1 MIEKMKFLSI
11 TGPKADIDRMTET
24 YLSKYEI
31 HLENALSEL
40 TEVANLSPFLEIN
53 PYKEALST
61 IDSFYEQLEDP
72 SQISPELM
80 DIEKAI
86 KTVRAVQDG
95 FRRLEEEKSRLQ
107 SEHAEILDPLKIIRP
122 FKNLNFDVS
131 EILNFKYIHY
141 RFGRIE
147 KQYLQKFEKYIYDNL
162 DTLFIKCGEDEMYV
176 YGVYFVPE
184 HQAHKVHAVY
194 SSMHFERIFIP
205 NEYHGTAAEAFE
217 KLDTRHR
224 EIHKALDANKE
235 ASRKFLQDNSTKI
248 VSAKAALDACS
259 SSFDIRKLAA
269 CTPGDTNT
277 FYILC
282 GWMTEKDALAFRK
295 DIQNDEK
302 IFCLM
307 EDQKAPA
314 TQKPPTKLRNPKLF
328 KPFEMYVKMYGLP
341 AYNEMD
347 PTWFVAITYSFIFG
361 AMFGDVGQGLVL
373 FLGGLFLYKTK
384 KMDLAG
390 IISCAGVFSVFFGF
404 MYGSFFG
411 FEDVLKA
418 IWLKPMNQMMDV
430 PLVGRLNAV
439 FVIAI
444 GFGMFIILIC
454 MVFNIINSI
463 RRGDTEKTWFDSN
476 AVAGLVFYGSIV
488 LTIGLFISGKKLPA
502 AAILVIMFG
511 VPLLLMFLKE
521 PLTNLVEK
529 KSKILPEQK
538 GMFFVQSFFEQ
549 RTCLSV
555 LVKSWILPEQKG
567 MFFVQSFFELFEVL
581 LSYLSNTLSFLRIGA
596 FAVSHAAM
604 MEVVLMLAGATN
616 GGSPNWVVVVL
627 GNIFVCAMEGLIV
640 GIQVLR
646 LEYYEIFSRFYAG
659 NGREFKPFMKAAH
672 KN

>member
-1 MIEKMKFLSI
+1 MVMIEKMKFLSI

-282 GWMTEKDALAFRK
+282 GWMTEKDALAFQK

-529 KSKILPEQK
+529 KSE
-538 GMFFVQSFFEQ
+538 
-549 RTCLSV
+549 
-555 LVKSWILPEQKG
+555 ILPEQKG

>member
-61 IDSFYEQLEDP
+61 IDSFYEQLEDS

-224 EIHKALDANKE
+224 AIHKALDANKE

-282 GWMTEKDALAFRK
+282 GWMTEKDALAFQK

-538 GMFFVQSFFEQ
+538 GMFFVQSFFE
-549 RTCLSV
+549 
-555 LVKSWILPEQKG
+555 
-567 MFFVQSFFELFEVL
+567 LFEVL

-616 GGSPNWVVVVL
+616 GGNPNWIVVVL

>member
-1 MIEKMKFLSI
+1 MVMIEKMKFLSI

-72 SQISPELM
+72 SQISPEPM

-205 NEYHGTAAEAFE
+205 NEYHGTASEAFE

-463 RRGDTEKTWFDSN
+463 RKGDTEKTWFDSN

-538 GMFFVQSFFEQ
+538 GMFFVQSFFE
-549 RTCLSV
+549 
-555 LVKSWILPEQKG
+555 
-567 MFFVQSFFELFEVL
+567 LFEVL

-616 GGSPNWVVVVL
+616 GGNPNWIVVVL

>member
-80 DIEKAI
+80 DVEKAI

-107 SEHAEILDPLKIIRP
+107 SEHTEILDPLKIIRP

-282 GWMTEKDALAFRK
+282 GWMTEKDALAFQK

-538 GMFFVQSFFEQ
+538 GMFFVQSFFE
-549 RTCLSV
+549 
-555 LVKSWILPEQKG
+555 
-567 MFFVQSFFELFEVL
+567 LFEVL

-616 GGSPNWVVVVL
+616 GGNPNWIVVVL

>member
-40 TEVANLSPFLEIN
+40 TEVASLSPFLEIN

-61 IDSFYEQLEDP
+61 IDSFYDQLEDP
-72 SQISPELM
+72 SQITPEPM
-80 DIEKAI
+80 DIENAI
-86 KTVRAVQDG
+86 QTVRKIQEG
-95 FRRLEEEKSRLQ
+95 SRRLEEEKARLQ
-107 SEHAEILDPLKIIRP
+107 SEHAEVLDPLKIIRP
-122 FKNLNFDVS
+122 FKDLNFDVS
-131 EILNFKYIHY
+131 SILKFKYIHY

-162 DTLFIKCGEDEMYV
+162 DTLFIKCGEDDLYV

-205 NEYHGTAAEAFE
+205 DEYQGTASEAFA
-217 KLDTRHR
+217 KLDARHR
-224 EIHKALDANKE
+224 EIHQALDANKE
-235 ASRKFLQDNSTKI
+235 ASRKFLVDNSVRI
-248 VSAKAALDACS
+248 VSAKAVLDACS
-259 SSFDIRKLAA
+259 SSFDIRRLAA
-269 CTPGDTNT
+269 CTPGDNNT

-282 GWMTEKDALAFRK
+282 GWMTEKDALAFQK

-314 TQKPPTKLRNPKLF
+314 NKKPPTKLKNPKLF
-328 KPFEMYVKMYGLP
+328 KPFEMYIKMYGLP
-341 AYNEMD
+341 AYNEID

-373 FLGGLFLYKTK
+373 FLGGLVLYRTK
-384 KMDLAG
+384 HMDLAG

-411 FEDVLKA
+411 FEDILKA
-418 IWLKPMNQMMDV
+418 IWLKPMSKMMDV
-430 PLVGRLNAV
+430 PLVGKLNAV

-454 MVFNIINSI
+454 MIFNIINSV
-463 RRGDTEKTWFDSN
+463 RRKDAEKTWFDSN

-488 LTIGLFISGKKLPA
+488 LTVGLFISGKKLPA
-502 AAILVIMFG
+502 TAVLVIMFG
-511 VPLLLMFLKE
+511 VPLILMFLKE

-529 KSKILPEQK
+529 KSEI
-538 GMFFVQSFFEQ
+538 F
-549 RTCLSV
+549 
-555 LVKSWILPEQKG
+555 PEQKG

-646 LEYYEIFSRFYAG
+646 LEYYEIFSRFYSG
-659 NGREFKPFMKAAH
+659 NGREFQPFMKAI
-672 KN
+672 KKTSQQ

>member
-1 MIEKMKFLSI
+1 MVMIEKMKFLSI

-40 TEVANLSPFLEIN
+40 TEVASLSPFLEIN

-61 IDSFYEQLEDP
+61 IDSFYDQLEDP
-72 SQISPELM
+72 SQITPEPM
-80 DIEKAI
+80 DIESAI
-86 KTVRAVQDG
+86 QTVRKIQEG
-95 FRRLEEEKSRLQ
+95 SRRLEEEKARLR
-107 SEHAEILDPLKIIRP
+107 SEHAEVLDPLKIIRP
-122 FKNLNFDVS
+122 FKDLNFDVS
-131 EILNFKYIHY
+131 SILKFKYIHY

-162 DTLFIKCGEDEMYV
+162 DTLFIKCGEDDLYV

-205 NEYHGTAAEAFE
+205 DEYQGTASEAFA
-217 KLDTRHR
+217 KLDARHR
-224 EIHKALDANKE
+224 EIHNALDANKE
-235 ASRKFLQDNSTKI
+235 ASRKFLVDNSIRI

-259 SSFDIRKLAA
+259 SSFDIRRLAA
-269 CTPGDTNT
+269 CTPGDNNT

-282 GWMTEKDALAFRK
+282 GWMTEKDALAFQK

-314 TQKPPTKLRNPKLF
+314 NKKPPTKLKNPKLF
-328 KPFEMYVKMYGLP
+328 KPFEMYIKMYGLP
-341 AYNEMD
+341 AYNEID

-373 FLGGLFLYKTK
+373 FLGGLILYRTK
-384 KMDLAG
+384 HMDLAG

-411 FEDVLKA
+411 FEDILKA
-418 IWLKPMNQMMDV
+418 IWLKPMSKMMDV
-430 PLVGRLNAV
+430 PLVGKLNAV

-454 MVFNIINSI
+454 MIFNIINSV
-463 RRGDTEKTWFDSN
+463 RRKDAEKTWFDSN

-488 LTIGLFISGKKLPA
+488 LTVGLFISGKKLPA
-502 AAILVIMFG
+502 TAVLVIMFG
-511 VPLLLMFLKE
+511 VPLILMFLKE

-529 KSKILPEQK
+529 KSEI
-538 GMFFVQSFFEQ
+538 F
-549 RTCLSV
+549 
-555 LVKSWILPEQKG
+555 PEQKG

-616 GGSPNWVVVVL
+616 SGSPNWVVVVL

-646 LEYYEIFSRFYAG
+646 LEYYEIFSRFYSG
-659 NGREFKPFMKAAH
+659 NGREFQPFMKAV
-672 KN
+672 KKTSQQ

>member
-282 GWMTEKDALAFRK
+282 GWMTEKDALAFQK

-538 GMFFVQSFFEQ
+538 GMFFVQSFFE
-549 RTCLSV
+549 
-555 LVKSWILPEQKG
+555 
-567 MFFVQSFFELFEVL
+567 LFEVL

-616 GGSPNWVVVVL
+616 GGSPNWIVVVL

-659 NGREFKPFMKAAH
+659 NGREFNH
-672 KN
+672 L

>member
-40 TEVANLSPFLEIN
+40 TEVASLSPFLEIN

-72 SQISPELM
+72 SQISPEPM

-282 GWMTEKDALAFRK
+282 GWMTEKDALAFQK

-529 KSKILPEQK
+529 KSE
-538 GMFFVQSFFEQ
+538 
-549 RTCLSV
+549 
-555 LVKSWILPEQKG
+555 ILPEQKG

-616 GGSPNWVVVVL
+616 GGNPNWIVVVL

>member
-40 TEVANLSPFLEIN
+40 TEVASLSPFLEIN

-61 IDSFYEQLEDP
+61 IDSFYDQLEDP
-72 SQISPELM
+72 SQITPEPM
-80 DIEKAI
+80 DIENAI
-86 KTVRAVQDG
+86 QTVRKIQEG
-95 FRRLEEEKSRLQ
+95 SRRLEEEKARLQ
-107 SEHAEILDPLKIIRP
+107 SEHAEVLDPLKIIRP
-122 FKNLNFDVS
+122 FKDLNFDVS
-131 EILNFKYIHY
+131 SILKFKYIHY

-162 DTLFIKCGEDEMYV
+162 DTLFIKCGEDDLYV

-205 NEYHGTAAEAFE
+205 DEYQGTASEAFA
-217 KLDTRHR
+217 KLDARHR

-235 ASRKFLQDNSTKI
+235 ASRKFLVDNSVRI

-259 SSFDIRKLAA
+259 SSFDIRRLAA

-282 GWMTEKDALAFRK
+282 GWMTEKDALAFQK

-314 TQKPPTKLRNPKLF
+314 NKKPPTKLKNPKLF
-328 KPFEMYVKMYGLP
+328 KPFEMYIKMYGLP
-341 AYNEMD
+341 AYNEID

-373 FLGGLFLYKTK
+373 FLGGLVLYRTK
-384 KMDLAG
+384 HMDLAG

-411 FEDVLKA
+411 FEDILKA
-418 IWLKPMNQMMDV
+418 IWLKPMSKMMDV
-430 PLVGRLNAV
+430 PLVGKLNAV

-454 MVFNIINSI
+454 MIFNIINSV
-463 RRGDTEKTWFDSN
+463 RRKDAEKTWFDSN

-502 AAILVIMFG
+502 TAVLVIMFG
-511 VPLLLMFLKE
+511 VPLILMFLKE

-529 KSKILPEQK
+529 KSEI
-538 GMFFVQSFFEQ
+538 F
-549 RTCLSV
+549 
-555 LVKSWILPEQKG
+555 PEQKG

-646 LEYYEIFSRFYAG
+646 LEYYEIFSRFYSG
-659 NGREFKPFMKAAH
+659 NGREFQPFMKAI
-672 KN
+672 KKTSQQ

>member
-1 MIEKMKFLSI
+1 MVMIEKMKFLSI

-61 IDSFYEQLEDP
+61 IDSFYEQLEDS

-282 GWMTEKDALAFRK
+282 GWMTEKDALAFQK

-538 GMFFVQSFFEQ
+538 GMFFVQSFFE
-549 RTCLSV
+549 
-555 LVKSWILPEQKG
+555 
-567 MFFVQSFFELFEVL
+567 LFEVL

-604 MEVVLMLAGATN
+604 LEVVLMLAGATN
-616 GGSPNWVVVVL
+616 GGSPNWIVVVL

-659 NGREFKPFMKAAH
+659 NGREFQPFMKTLR
-672 KN
+672 KSVQK

>member
-1 MIEKMKFLSI
+1 MVMIEKMKFLSI

-404 MYGSFFG
+404 MYGSIFG
-411 FEDVLKA
+411 FEDVLK
-418 IWLKPMNQMMDV
+418 
-430 PLVGRLNAV
+430 PLWIRPIDHMTTLPFLGKLNTVFIVAV
-439 FVIAI
+439 A
-444 GFGMFIILIC
+444 FGMFLIIVAMILH
-454 MVFNIINSI
+454 IINAAKSKDVE
-463 RRGDTEKTWFDSN
+463 GTWFDAN
-476 AVAGLVFYGSIV
+476 GVAGLVFYLAVVVTIV
-488 LTIGLFISGKKLPA
+488 LFMTGNPLPGG
-502 AAILVIMFG
+502 IVMGVMFG
-511 VPLLLMFLKE
+511 VPLLLIFLKE
-521 PLTNLVEK
+521 PLARRIEK
-529 KSKILPEQK
+529 RADKMETGP
-538 GMFFVQSFFEQ
+538 GMYVVQGFFE
-549 RTCLSV
+549 
-555 LVKSWILPEQKG
+555 
-567 MFFVQSFFELFEVL
+567 MFETL
-581 LSYLSNTLSFLRIGA
+581 LSYFSNTISFIRIGA
-596 FAVSHAAM
+596 FAVSHAAI
-604 MEVVLMLAGATN
+604 MEVVLQLAGAES
-616 GGSPNWVVVVL
+616 GHPNWIGVIF
-627 GNIFVCAMEGLIV
+627 GNLFVCGFEGLIV

-646 LEYYEIFSRFYAG
+646 LEYYEMFSRFYSG
-659 NGREFKPFMKAAH
+659 SGRAFNPYTKKK
-672 KN
+672 KNNQA

>member
-1 MIEKMKFLSI
+1 
-11 TGPKADIDRMTET
+11 
-24 YLSKYEI
+24 
-31 HLENALSEL
+31 
-40 TEVANLSPFLEIN
+40 
-53 PYKEALST
+53 
-61 IDSFYEQLEDP
+61 
-72 SQISPELM
+72 M

-282 GWMTEKDALAFRK
+282 GWMTEKDALAFQK

-538 GMFFVQSFFEQ
+538 GMFFVQSFFE
-549 RTCLSV
+549 
-555 LVKSWILPEQKG
+555 
-567 MFFVQSFFELFEVL
+567 LFEVL

-616 GGSPNWVVVVL
+616 GGNPNWIVVVL

>member
-282 GWMTEKDALAFRK
+282 GWMTEKDAHAFRK

-538 GMFFVQSFFEQ
+538 GMFFVQSFFE
-549 RTCLSV
+549 
-555 LVKSWILPEQKG
+555 
-567 MFFVQSFFELFEVL
+567 LFEVL

-616 GGSPNWVVVVL
+616 GGSPNWIVVVL

>member
-1 MIEKMKFLSI
+1 MKFLSI

-72 SQISPELM
+72 SQISPEPM

-282 GWMTEKDALAFRK
+282 GWMTEKDALAFQK

-538 GMFFVQSFFEQ
+538 GMFFVQSFFE
-549 RTCLSV
+549 
-555 LVKSWILPEQKG
+555 
-567 MFFVQSFFELFEVL
+567 LFEVL

-616 GGSPNWVVVVL
+616 GGNPNWIVVVL

-659 NGREFKPFMKAAH
+659 NGREFKPFMKATH

>member
-40 TEVANLSPFLEIN
+40 TEVASLSPFLEIN

-61 IDSFYEQLEDP
+61 IDSFYDQLEDP
-72 SQISPELM
+72 SQITPEPM
-80 DIEKAI
+80 DIENAI
-86 KTVRAVQDG
+86 QTVRKIQEG
-95 FRRLEEEKSRLQ
+95 SRRLEEEKARLQ
-107 SEHAEILDPLKIIRP
+107 SEHAEVLDPLKIIRP
-122 FKNLNFDVS
+122 FKDLNFDVS
-131 EILNFKYIHY
+131 SILKFKYIHY

-162 DTLFIKCGEDEMYV
+162 DTLFIKCGEDDLYV

-205 NEYHGTAAEAFE
+205 DEYQGTASEAFA
-217 KLDTRHR
+217 KLDARHR
-224 EIHKALDANKE
+224 EIHRALDANKE
-235 ASRKFLQDNSTKI
+235 ASRKFLVDNSVRI

-259 SSFDIRKLAA
+259 SSFDIRRLAA

-282 GWMTEKDALAFRK
+282 GWMTEKDALAFQK

-314 TQKPPTKLRNPKLF
+314 NKKPPTKLKNPKLF
-328 KPFEMYVKMYGLP
+328 KPFEMYIKMYGLP
-341 AYNEMD
+341 AYNEID

-373 FLGGLFLYKTK
+373 FLGGLVLYRTK
-384 KMDLAG
+384 HMDLAG

-411 FEDVLKA
+411 FEDILKA
-418 IWLKPMNQMMDV
+418 VWLKPMSKMMDV
-430 PLVGRLNAV
+430 PLVGKLNAV
-439 FVIAI
+439 FVVAI

-454 MVFNIINSI
+454 MIFNIINSV
-463 RRGDTEKTWFDSN
+463 RRKDAEKTWFDSN

-502 AAILVIMFG
+502 TAVLVIMFG
-511 VPLLLMFLKE
+511 VPLILMFLKE

-529 KSKILPEQK
+529 KSEI
-538 GMFFVQSFFEQ
+538 F
-549 RTCLSV
+549 
-555 LVKSWILPEQKG
+555 PEQKG

-646 LEYYEIFSRFYAG
+646 LEYYEIFSRFYSG
-659 NGREFKPFMKAAH
+659 NGREFQPFMKAI
-672 KN
+672 KKTSQ

>member
-205 NEYHGTAAEAFE
+205 NEYHGTATEAFE

-282 GWMTEKDALAFRK
+282 GWMTEKDALAFQK

-529 KSKILPEQK
+529 KS
-538 GMFFVQSFFEQ
+538 
-549 RTCLSV
+549 R
-555 LVKSWILPEQKG
+555 ILPEQKG

>member
-282 GWMTEKDALAFRK
+282 GWMTEKDALAFQK

-307 EDQKAPA
+307 EDQKASA

-538 GMFFVQSFFEQ
+538 GMFFVQSFFE
-549 RTCLSV
+549 
-555 LVKSWILPEQKG
+555 
-567 MFFVQSFFELFEVL
+567 LFEVL

-616 GGSPNWVVVVL
+616 GGNPNWIVVVL

>member
-107 SEHAEILDPLKIIRP
+107 SEHAGILDPLKIIRP

-282 GWMTEKDALAFRK
+282 GWMTEKDALAFQK

-529 KSKILPEQK
+529 KSE
-538 GMFFVQSFFEQ
+538 
-549 RTCLSV
+549 
-555 LVKSWILPEQKG
+555 ILPEQKG

-616 GGSPNWVVVVL
+616 GGSPNWIVVVL

>member
-1 MIEKMKFLSI
+1 MVMIEKMKFLSI

-72 SQISPELM
+72 SQISLEPM

-162 DTLFIKCGEDEMYV
+162 DTLFIKCGEDELYV

-282 GWMTEKDALAFRK
+282 GWMTEKDALAFQK

-411 FEDVLKA
+411 FEDILKA

-529 KSKILPEQK
+529 KS
-538 GMFFVQSFFEQ
+538 
-549 RTCLSV
+549 R
-555 LVKSWILPEQKG
+555 ILPEQKG

-616 GGSPNWVVVVL
+616 GGNPNWIVVVL

>member
-95 FRRLEEEKSRLQ
+95 SRRLEEEKSRLQ

-235 ASRKFLQDNSTKI
+235 ASHKFLQDNSTKI

-282 GWMTEKDALAFRK
+282 GWMTEKDALAFQK

-411 FEDVLKA
+411 FEEVLKA

-538 GMFFVQSFFEQ
+538 GMFFVQSFFE
-549 RTCLSV
+549 
-555 LVKSWILPEQKG
+555 
-567 MFFVQSFFELFEVL
+567 LFEVL

-616 GGSPNWVVVVL
+616 GGNPNWIVVVL

>member
-1 MIEKMKFLSI
+1 MVMIEKMKFLSI

-122 FKNLNFDVS
+122 FKNLNFDIS

-282 GWMTEKDALAFRK
+282 GWMTEKDALAFQK

-538 GMFFVQSFFEQ
+538 GMFFVQSFFE
-549 RTCLSV
+549 
-555 LVKSWILPEQKG
+555 
-567 MFFVQSFFELFEVL
+567 LFEVL

-616 GGSPNWVVVVL
+616 GGNPNWIVVVL

>member
-1 MIEKMKFLSI
+1 MVMIEKMKFLSI

-61 IDSFYEQLEDP
+61 IDSFYEQLEDS

-259 SSFDIRKLAA
+259 FSFDIRKLAA

-282 GWMTEKDALAFRK
+282 GWMTEKDALAFQK

-411 FEDVLKA
+411 FEEVLKA

-538 GMFFVQSFFEQ
+538 GMFFVQSFFE
-549 RTCLSV
+549 
-555 LVKSWILPEQKG
+555 
-567 MFFVQSFFELFEVL
+567 LFEVL

-616 GGSPNWVVVVL
+616 GGNPNWIVVVL

>member
-1 MIEKMKFLSI
+1 MVMIEKMKFLSI

-86 KTVRAVQDG
+86 KTIRAVQDG

-205 NEYHGTAAEAFE
+205 NEYHGTASEAFE

-282 GWMTEKDALAFRK
+282 GWMTEKDALAFQK

-529 KSKILPEQK
+529 KS
-538 GMFFVQSFFEQ
+538 
-549 RTCLSV
+549 R
-555 LVKSWILPEQKG
+555 ILPEQKG

-616 GGSPNWVVVVL
+616 GGSPNWIVVVL

>member
-205 NEYHGTAAEAFE
+205 NEYHGTASEAFE

-282 GWMTEKDALAFRK
+282 GWMTEKDALAFQK

-538 GMFFVQSFFEQ
+538 GMFFVQSFFE
-549 RTCLSV
+549 
-555 LVKSWILPEQKG
+555 
-567 MFFVQSFFELFEVL
+567 LFEVL